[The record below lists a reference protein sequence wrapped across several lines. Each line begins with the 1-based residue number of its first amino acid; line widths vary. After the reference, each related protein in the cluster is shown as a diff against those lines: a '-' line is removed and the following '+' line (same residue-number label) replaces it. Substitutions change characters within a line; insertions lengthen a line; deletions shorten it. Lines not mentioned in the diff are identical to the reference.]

1 MPLGTCIKRCKHTR
15 FLVDTNS
22 VAALRS
28 LLADRFM
35 KTLIEIQEQYVET
48 LNAGI
53 VRWSH
58 RKDGGHTSRI
68 SRGARHTAEKS
79 LRKLGFTEQ
88 QIPQLIQDAR
98 DMAALERN
106 ALVDVSATVGQAR
119 SKPTVG
125 E

>member
-1 MPLGTCIKRCKHTR
+1 
-15 FLVDTNS
+15 
-22 VAALRS
+22 
-28 LLADRFM
+28 M